1 MMPLPAKPFEIG
13 RTEKLVANKYGK
25 VRYDGN
31 IYSAS
36 PQVADKGIYM
46 KLRAH
51 RIELFDEQYQSIV
64 THKRLYGQGEEIM
77 DWLPYLSTL
86 AKRPN
91 ALKYTGFYRE
101 LPDPWQ
107 EYLADLDYDEK
118 KKSLHLLVRMITESD
133 MDTATICL
141 LETMDSGKADA
152 DNILLSYRR
161 LTEPT
166 FNDFLPLIS
175 AGRNSPA
182 IYTPDLTCYD
192 VFLKAGESR

>member
-1 MMPLPAKPFEIG
+1 
-13 RTEKLVANKYGK
+13 
-25 VRYDGN
+25 
-31 IYSAS
+31 
-36 PQVADKGIYM
+36 
-46 KLRAH
+46 
-51 RIELFDEQYQSIV
+51 
-64 THKRLYGQGEEIM
+64 M

-91 ALKYTGFYRE
+91 ALKYTEFYHK

-107 EYLADLDYDEK
+107 EYLADLEYEDK
-118 KKSLHLLVRMITESD
+118 KKSLHLLVRMITETD

-152 DNILLSYRR
+152 DSILLNYRR

-166 FNDFLPLIS
+166 FNDFLPQLS
-175 AGRNSPA
+175 AGINSTA